1 MKTIGKITRTHGF
14 EGAVVIRSEGT
25 ITDEPE
31 QGEPVFVVIDGLPVP
46 FFTREAYSPSHDTL
60 IISFDYYLT
69 PESVRDLKGCDVMIP
84 GETDP
89 GDDFEAVTGFTL
101 KDSASGFTGK
111 VTGIIR
117 HPGQLLAT
125 VASEKGEITVPL
137 HPDLIVSVDNRRRI
151 ITMNLPEGL
160 TEINL

>member
-46 FFTREAYSPSHDTL
+46 FFTREAYSPSPDTL
-60 IISFDYYLT
+60 IISFDDYLT
-69 PESVRDLKGCDVMIP
+69 PESVRDLKGCEVIIQGDAD
-84 GETDP
+84 G
-89 GDDFEAVTGFTL
+89 GDDLESVTGFTL
-101 KDSASGFTGK
+101 RDTESTFTGT
-111 VTGIIR
+111 VTGII
-117 HPGQLLAT
+117 HNPGQLLAT
-125 VASEKGEITVPL
+125 VASEAGEVTVPL
-137 HPDLIVSVDNRRRI
+137 HPDLIVSVDNRRKI
-151 ITMNLPEGL
+151 IEMRLPEGL